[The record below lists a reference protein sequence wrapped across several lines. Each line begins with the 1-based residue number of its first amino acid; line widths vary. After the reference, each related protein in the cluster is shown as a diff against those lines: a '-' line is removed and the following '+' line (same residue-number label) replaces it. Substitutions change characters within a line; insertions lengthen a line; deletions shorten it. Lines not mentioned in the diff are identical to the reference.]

1 MRLRTYPVASFGDSG
16 KQPGLKGFRA
26 NLDVDA
32 GVHRESAE
40 MTKANK
46 KERICVCVLPSGAPD
61 TVKHIVFG
69 PPGAPDTVKYMVF
82 GPRAPRT

>member
-1 MRLRTYPVASFGDSG
+1 MVRLRTYPVASFGDLG

-46 KERICVCVLPSGAPD
+46 KERIYIYIL
-61 TVKHIVFG
+61 
-69 PPGAPDTVKYMVF
+69 
-82 GPRAPRT
+82 